1 MATDAASLRLE
12 IQQAQGGFVS
22 ANENSDPS
30 LVIQSI
36 TTLGKICYDPLVPDS
51 TYTVA
56 GLPGNSAATTILDTR
71 VFAQNSDA
79 YSPLQVLNLTLKY
92 TSSTNNNTPI
102 FRSNLGGDSMMPI
115 KLDTLKF
122 TGQHGGW
129 TGNGNTYMSL
139 SSFKTTD
146 SSPTSNVYFTLN
158 NSTIDVTGQANFNS
172 TTGAGGAAFLQ
183 SWNNSG
189 TTSLT
194 TNVIDESGF
203 QSSFHFASQITNT
216 GGGSQHGMYL
226 ISGNNF
232 NRASKVASTS
242 LTDQSLFRA
251 RGNRLE
257 NVDAHVTGNTF
268 RQGSYLDLYGD
279 VSNITVSGGNT
290 FSTIYGTTP
299 TSPTSPSCGI
309 RFNKTS
315 SSGATLSGTSGIST
329 KVTGNTFNG
338 TGLAIVNNDPANS
351 IIAIN
356 SPGTGT
362 TGTNTV
368 RLGTSTPTISQTFRN
383 MYAGG
388 KGSETMNYG
397 LSNTTNWISGDQG
410 GDIIVGGTVNDYI
423 IGGVGSDTITT
434 GTGTDTVIYYAT
446 NEGGDTIT
454 SGGFDPTLDKL
465 AFRSAGF
472 GGITALNSGNFFTGA
487 PPSIPGTNTSPLF
500 TYNTSSGVLT
510 YDSNGSTSGG
520 DTVIATFAGTPPT
533 LTTSNFQFFS

>member
-12 IQQAQGGFVS
+12 IQQAEGGFVN

-56 GLPGNSAATTILDTR
+56 GLTGNAAATTILDTR

-79 YSPLQVLNLTLKY
+79 YSPLQVLNLTLQY
-92 TSSTNNNTPI
+92 TSSTTNNTPI
-102 FRSNLGGDSMMPI
+102 FRSTLGGDSMMPI

-139 SSFKTTD
+139 SSFKAAD
-146 SSPTSNVYFTLN
+146 SSPTSNIYFTLN
-158 NSTIDVTGQANFNS
+158 NSMIDVTGQANFNS
-172 TTGAGGAAFLQ
+172 TTGAGGAAFIQ

-194 TNVIDESGF
+194 TNIIDESGF

-232 NRASKVASTS
+232 NRASKVASS
-242 LTDQSLFRA
+242 GLTDQSLFRA

-257 NVDAHVTGNTF
+257 NVNATVTGNTF

-329 KVTGNTFNG
+329 KVTGNIFNG
-338 TGLAIVNNDPANS
+338 TGLAIVNNDSTANS

-356 SPGTGT
+356 STS
-362 TGTNTV
+362 TNTV
-368 RLGTSTPTISQTFRN
+368 RLGTSTPSIFQTFRN
-383 MYAGG
+383 MYAAG
-388 KGSETMNYG
+388 KGADTMNY
-397 LSNTTNWISGDQG
+397 SSSTTTNWISGDQG
-410 GDIIVGGTVNDYI
+410 NDTITGGTVNDYI
-423 IGGVGSDTITT
+423 IGGVGSDTIST
-434 GTGTDTVIYYAT
+434 GTGTDTVIYYNP
-446 NEGGDTIT
+446 NEGGDTIAT
-454 SGGFDPTLDKL
+454 GGFTAASDKL
-465 AFRSAGF
+465 AFLSSNF
-472 GGITALNSGNFFTGA
+472 GGITSLTLNTNFFTGA
-487 PPSIPGTNTSPLF
+487 PPSISGTSPLF
-500 TYNTSSGVLT
+500 FYNTTTGVLT
-510 YDSNGSTSGG
+510 YDSNGVSAGG
-520 DTVIATFAGTPPT
+520 DTVIATFAGTPPILGVT
-533 LTTSNFQFFS
+533 NFQFFS

>member
-1 MATDAASLRLE
+1 MATDAESLRLE
-12 IQQAQGGFVS
+12 IQETQGGFVN
-22 ANENSDPS
+22 ANQNLDPS
-30 LVIQSI
+30 LEIQSI

-51 TYTVA
+51 SYTVA

-71 VFAQNSDA
+71 IFAQNSDA

-115 KLDTLKF
+115 KLDTLKL

-139 SSFKTTD
+139 SSFKTTN

-232 NRASKVASTS
+232 NRESKVASS
-242 LTDQSLFRA
+242 GLTDQSLFRA

-257 NVDAHVTGNTF
+257 NVSATVIGNTF
-268 RQGSYLDLYGD
+268 RQGSYLDLYGN
-279 VSNITVSGGNT
+279 VSNISVSSNT

-299 TSPTSPSCGI
+299 TSPASSPSCGI

-338 TGLAIVNNDPANS
+338 TGLAIVNNDSTANS

-356 SPGTGT
+356 T

-368 RLGTSTPTISQTFRN
+368 RLGTSTPTIQQTFRN
-383 MYAGG
+383 MYAAG
-388 KGSETMNYG
+388 KGSDTMNYG
-397 LSNTTNWISGDQG
+397 SSTTTNWISGDEGNDTITG
-410 GDIIVGGTVNDYI
+410 GSANDYI
-423 IGGVGSDTITT
+423 IGGVGSDTIST
-434 GTGTDTVIYYAT
+434 GFGNDTVIYYNP
-446 NEGGDTIT
+446 NEGGDTIVSG
-454 SGGFDPTLDKL
+454 SGGFSATSDKL
-465 AFRSAGF
+465 AFLSSNF
-472 GGITALNSGNFFTGA
+472 GGITSLTGSNFFSGN
-487 PPSIPGTNTSPLF
+487 PPTISGTSPLF
-500 TYNTSSGVLT
+500 SYNTSTGVLT
-510 YDSNGSTSGG
+510 YDSNGTTAGG
-520 DTVIATFAGTPPT
+520 DTVIATFAGTPS
-533 LTTSNFQFFS
+533 LTTANFQFFG